1 MRKINKI
8 LRHNP
13 QGNHQLITNSLI
25 KDFLKCKQ
33 RAYLALNQRNNTP
46 TESERHQQRIAQ
58 HIMDGFAT
66 THKNNIIQDYNVSD
80 LRSCDILHLTRASY
94 LIAPLFTSGNS
105 YIALDAIKVFPPDSE
120 TPPYSYVPVMATAE
134 VRASR
139 DDRLTLCMIVL
150 LLENLAPKLT
160 CSHRAIIS
168 EWGGTTTFS
177 LKTHIRTA
185 RRYLR
190 QLNAMIDEPVQPR
203 FYKNPHCKS
212 CHNKA
217 LCMDQLT
224 SKDDLSLLG
233 SMNPA
238 QIERLNSRGILTI
251 NQLSYTFR
259 SPKVKNAATGPAR
272 PNHALKAL
280 ALRENCTYILEPPS
294 FPDRRLEIFVDCE
307 GFPDERCVYLIGMII
322 REREQH
328 REIKKSFWADSLSDT
343 DTVMTSFLNELKDID
358 DYIIYHF
365 GSFETRA
372 LRRFAKRATNAVVKQ
387 VEKVLSN
394 SLNILSLLSNN
405 VYPPTYT
412 NDLKTVAARLG
423 FAWSDKDVSGPES
436 IVIRQKWELEG
447 VENHKS
453 TLIRYNLDDCAA
465 LKITKDWLADIA
477 KRITEG
483 CDDLRRASDVQQ
495 TSYHKWG
502 APRFE
507 LEELDAINKY
517 SYFDYQRSKVY
528 LRTNK
533 VVKRALQK
541 ERKSK
546 ARINEIDKR
555 IGVPEQCPNCG
566 GNRIRPAS
574 AIRRR
579 RQILDL
585 RFMKNGVK
593 KWVVEVNGKHFRCM
607 ICGDVFEFPMY
618 GRNLLVW
625 AINQHVTYRIGIS
638 RVGEMLLENYNIDVP
653 RYKLNYLKGDLV
665 AEYRDTA
672 AEILQGMVRGP
683 LIQIDETS
691 AVVRDSPSSYVWV
704 FASMDSV
711 YYLYRPSR
719 EAGFLHEVL
728 ERFDGVLVSDFY
740 SGYDSLPCKHQKC
753 LIHLIRDLN
762 ADLRK
767 DQFNIELRSIVERFG
782 VLLRSIVGA
791 IDKYGLRK
799 RHLRKHEKDVDRF
812 FCALYEVEYETDI
825 AAHYQRRLTR
835 YREKLFEFL
844 KHDGIPWNNN
854 NPENA
859 IKPFAKYREMAGH
872 LGTRKGLEEYLVLLS
887 IQQTCKYRGI
897 NFLDFLKSGRKNLE
911 I

>member
-1 MRKINKI
+1 MNA
-8 LRHNP
+8 H
-13 QGNHQLITNSLI
+13 
-25 KDFLKCKQ
+25 
-33 RAYLALNQRNNTP
+33 
-46 TESERHQQRIAQ
+46 E
-58 HIMDGFAT
+58 
-66 THKNNIIQDYNVSD
+66 NNIIQNYNVSD
-80 LRSCDILHLTRASY
+80 LCSRDILDLTRASY
-94 LIAPLFTSGNS
+94 MIAPSFSSGNS
-105 YIALDAIKVFPPDSE
+105 CLTLDAIKVFPPDSVR
-120 TPPYSYVPVMATAE
+120 PQYSYVPFMATAK

-139 DDRLTLCMIVL
+139 DDRLALCMIVL

-160 CSHRAIIS
+160 CSHCAVIS
-168 EWGGTTTFS
+168 GWGGTTTFS
-177 LKTHIRTA
+177 LNTNIRTA

-203 FYKNPHCKS
+203 FYKSSHCKS
-212 CHNKA
+212 CQHKA
-217 LCMDQLT
+217 LCMDLLT

-233 SMNPA
+233 SMSSA
-238 QIERLNSRGILTI
+238 QIERLNSRGILTV

-259 SPKVKNAATGPAR
+259 SPKVKKAATQPAR

-280 ALRENCTYILEPPS
+280 ALRENRSYVLEPPS
-294 FPDRRLEIFVDCE
+294 FPDRPVEIFVDCE
-307 GFPDERCVYLIGMII
+307 GFPDERCVYLIGMIV
-322 REREQH
+322 RERKQH
-328 REIKKSFWADSLSDT
+328 REIAKSFWADSLSDT
-343 DTVMTSFLNELKDID
+343 ETVMASFLDELDGID

-372 LRRFAKRATNAVVKQ
+372 LRRFAKKATNEVVKQ
-387 VEKVLSN
+387 VDKVLSN
-394 SLNILSLLSNN
+394 SLNVLALLSNN

-412 NDLKTVAARLG
+412 NDLKTVAAYLG
-423 FAWSDKDVSGPES
+423 FAWSDQDVSGPES
-436 IVIRQKWELEG
+436 IIIRQKWELDG
-447 VENHKS
+447 SKTHKN
-453 TLIRYNLDDCAA
+453 TLIRYNLDDCEA
-465 LKITKDWLADIA
+465 LKRTKDWLAEIGE
-477 KRITEG
+477 RITEG
-483 CDDLRRASDVQQ
+483 CDDLRRASDVQS

-502 APRFE
+502 AQKFE

-528 LRTNK
+528 LRTSK

-541 ERKSK
+541 ERSFK
-546 ARINEIDKR
+546 ARINAIDKR
-555 IGVPEQCPNCG
+555 IGVPEQCPHCG
-566 GNRIRPAS
+566 GNHIRPAS
-574 AIRRR
+574 ANLRRR
-579 RQILDL
+579 RILDL

-607 ICGDVFEFPMY
+607 SCDDVFEFSMY

-625 AINQHVTYRIGIS
+625 AMNQHVTYRIGMS

-672 AEILQGMVRGP
+672 AEILRSMVRGP

-704 FASMDSV
+704 FASMESV

-719 EAGFLHEVL
+719 EAGFLHEIL
-728 ERFDGVLVSDFY
+728 EGFDGVLVSDFY
-740 SGYDSLPCKHQKC
+740 PGYDSLPCKHQRC

-782 VLLRSIVGA
+782 ILLRSIVET
-791 IDKYGLRK
+791 IDKYGLRRRQLK
-799 RHLRKHEKDVDRF
+799 KHEKDVEKF
-812 FCALYEVEYETDI
+812 YCGLYEAEYETDI

-835 YREKLFEFL
+835 HRNRLFEFL

-872 LGTRKGLEEYLVLLS
+872 LGTRKGLEDYLVLLS

-897 NFLDFLKSGRKNLE
+897 NFLDFLKSGRKNFE